1 MFRDNDDSTRS
12 QINSAYYSNAV
23 VDQRNIARNQNK
35 KLQSTIR
42 WGRYIESVS

>member
-35 KLQSTIR
+35 KITIYNPM
-42 WGRYIESVS
+42 GSLH